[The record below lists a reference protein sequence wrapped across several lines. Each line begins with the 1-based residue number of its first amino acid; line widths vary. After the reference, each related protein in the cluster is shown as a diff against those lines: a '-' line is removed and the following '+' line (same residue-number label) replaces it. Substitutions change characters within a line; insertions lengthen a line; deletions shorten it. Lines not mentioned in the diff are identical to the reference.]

1 MKFKCFK
8 KMLALKRLRNEMR
21 DVSMGW
27 YQADVHGAKKDVIKR
42 FRNHMVALHK
52 AYDKIHDL

>member
-1 MKFKCFK
+1 
-8 KMLALKRLRNEMR
+8 MLALKRLRNEMR